1 MELPGGCLGPVPE
14 RDQQEDEAGDAA
26 LRLAEY
32 EKVIDDSG
40 SDLREMLCLFF
51 GVKGADLEAYLAL
64 LDIPYA
70 TTLELAERA
79 EKDQSNINKRLS
91 NLCDAN
97 LAARQL
103 RKRENGGFE
112 FRYNG
117 RPLSETVH
125 WLIKEIEVWS
135 KNVVGEI

>member
-14 RDQQEDEAGDAA
+14 RDQQGDEAGDAA

-32 EKVIDDSG
+32 EEVVADSG
-40 SDLREMLCLFF
+40 PDLREMICLFF
-51 GVKGADLEAYLAL
+51 GVKGADLEVYLAL

-91 NLCDAN
+91 NLRDAN
-97 LAARQL
+97 LAARQS
-103 RKRENGGFE
+103 RKQENGGYE
-112 FRYNG
+112 YRYYG
-117 RPLSETVH
+117 RPLTETVK
-125 WLIKEIEVWS
+125 WLNQQVESWS
-135 KNVVGEI
+135 DDIH